1 MEAREFE
8 KVFFLF
14 IQQNPKYFASVHPDF
29 FKVDAVAAM
38 FEVSKKFYER
48 YRRVPDR
55 EQLKKV
61 AVGNGAYKGRIE
73 PEFVDIVFDEAYSS
87 LDPQWLLERC
97 EAWIM
102 WQTLTTSL
110 VDAVSMVK
118 GTKVDSD
125 NVQEMVNRVKTVIN
139 DRNNVNFSKDLGKDF
154 FKASDHYSSDD
165 LKISTNH
172 NFMDRLTGGYRRKC
186 LVVYAG
192 ESNIGKSIWLA
203 NDAVNFV
210 KAGKNV
216 AVISAE
222 MSDTDFI
229 HRIGANLLDIDISTY
244 EQVAANEET
253 MAKRIEFVRDAVVP
267 PGQLFIKE
275 YPTSVATVIDV
286 EAYLR
291 EIESVKGVKLDA
303 VIIDYVNILCNHR
316 NPNSENTY
324 MKIKQLAEDLRAMAV
339 RNEWVVITA
348 TQFNRNGYDA
358 TEVSISHIAES
369 AGLTHTADVIYGI
382 IQDMQMKSNLEYW
395 LKVLKIRNGGGKNLK
410 CKFRIDYSRMRLQ
423 ETEELVEGAL

>member
-14 IQQNPKYFASVHPDF
+14 IQKNPKYFTSVKPDF
-29 FKVDAVAAM
+29 FRVPEIGAM
-38 FEVSKKFYER
+38 YEVSKKFFER
-48 YRRVPDR
+48 YLRAPDR

-61 AVGNGAYKGRIE
+61 ALTNEKYKGRLE
-73 PEFVDIVFDEAYSS
+73 ESYVDIVFDEPYDS
-87 LDPQWLLERC
+87 LDPDWIANTC
-97 EAWIM
+97 EAWIK
-102 WQTLTTSL
+102 WTTLTSSL
-110 VDAVSMVK
+110 VDTVALVK

-125 NVQEMVNRVKTVIN
+125 NVQDMVNRVKTIIN

-154 FKASDHYSSDD
+154 FKADSHYSEND

-172 NFMDRLTGGYRRKC
+172 NFMDRLTGGYRKKT

-192 ESNIGKSIWLA
+192 ESNVGKSIWLA

-210 KAGKNV
+210 RDGRNV

-229 HRIGANLLDIDISTY
+229 QRIGSNLLDIDIAQY
-244 EQVAANEET
+244 EKVAANADLMKE
-253 MAKRIEFVRDAVVP
+253 RLYAVENAIVP
-267 PGQLFIKE
+267 PGRMFVKE
-275 YPTSVATVIDV
+275 YPTSVATTIDV

-291 EIESVKGVKLDA
+291 ELESTKGVKLDV
-303 VIIDYVNILCNHR
+303 VIIDYVNILNNHR

-348 TQFNRNGYDA
+348 TQFNRSGYDA
-358 TEVSISHIAES
+358 TEVTIANIAES

-382 IQDMQMKSNLEYW
+382 IQDMSMKSNNEYW
-395 LKVLKIRNGGGKNLK
+395 LKVLKVRNGSGKNMK
-410 CKFRIDYSRMRLQ
+410 CQYGINYSRMRLH
-423 ETEELVEGAL
+423 ETENLVEGAL